1 MIDSLLAPLQYD
13 FFVRALLAVTIVGI
27 VCPILGSY
35 IVLRGMTFLGDA
47 LAHIILPGVV
57 IAFLLGWPLLV
68 GGLIMGI
75 LAALGIGVLS
85 EQSKLKEDTA
95 VGVVLAGSF
104 ALGVAL
110 LSTTSGYASDLS
122 HILFGN
128 LLGVTP
134 FDLIIMGILGGIVIA
149 IIVLFYKEWLVISF
163 DPVLATTLRLP
174 TAFFN
179 YLLYVLMAV
188 TIVVSLQAVGVTLML
203 AMLVT
208 PAATALML
216 TRRLVNIMV
225 LGALIGL
232 FSGVVGL
239 YSSYYWRIASGPA
252 VVLTATFIF
261 GIVFFVRRKR

>member
-1 MIDSLLAPLQYD
+1 MIDLIITPLRYD
-13 FFVRALLAVTIVGI
+13 FFLRALLAVTIVGI
-27 VCPILGSY
+27 VCPVLGSY

-47 LAHIILPGVV
+47 LAHIVLPGVV

-75 LAALGIGVLS
+75 LAALGIGALS
-85 EQSKLKEDTA
+85 QQSNLKEDTA

-134 FDLIIMGILGGIVIA
+134 FDLVTMGILGAIVIA
-149 IIVLFYKEWLVISF
+149 IIVLFYKEWLLISF
-163 DPVLATTLRLP
+163 DSVLATTLRLP

-188 TIVVSLQAVGVTLML
+188 TIVVSLQAVGVTLVL

-208 PAATALML
+208 PAATAMML
-216 TRRLVNIMV
+216 TRRLVNIMI

-232 FSGVVGL
+232 VSGIIGL
-239 YSSYYWRIASGPA
+239 YASYYWSIASGPS
-252 VVLTATFIF
+252 VVLTATLIF
-261 GIVFFVRRKR
+261 GVVFLLRRKQ